1 MKTKL
6 VAVCLAAIIVVA
18 GAAIVFTWNS
28 DDTKGGESLDTVKDM
43 AGRSVVIPDNLDK
56 GIVTFGSIDPL
67 RFVSYFN
74 LNNKVVEVD
83 DGDVTDSKNGR
94 AYSYAYDYDKLTK
107 VHSDNTITAE
117 DVERVASLQPSLVIV
132 GGNVYANYADLV
144 NTLAKAV
151 PVFVLKSMGTSAAY
165 WDPATYKLNNDFTQ
179 QIIQLGKV
187 FNENERAEELV
198 SGFNEYLQELK
209 SMIGTTDEKIITS
222 GLTIS
227 GSNPLNVTFPF
238 YAPLEV
244 NGVSNVYNQS
254 KDTKV
259 ELDVETVAKLGMTMM
274 LIDPSSSDKIIG
286 NNSSQPVMSYI
297 YGVNNDADPSNDI
310 SMYTVLPIVWDGCN
324 WDASLVGSFYI
335 SYLLYDSMNTDE
347 IMDKMTEIF
356 EFFYGSDGSSVIVNM
371 SQFFNEKSSKSGVEL
386 PLFSEVEIVKTAGGY
401 TFRAV

>member
-6 VAVCLAAIIVVA
+6 VAVCLVAIIVVA

-28 DDTKGGESLDTVKDM
+28 DDTKGDLSDTIKDM
-43 AGRSVVIPDNLDK
+43 AGRDVVVPDNLDK
-56 GIVTFGSIDPL
+56 GIVTFGSVDPL

-74 LNNKVVEVD
+74 LNDKVIEVD
-83 DGDVTDSKNGR
+83 DGDVTDNKNGR

-107 VHSDNTITAE
+107 VHSDNTITSE
-117 DVERVASLQPSLVIV
+117 DVERVANLQPSLVIV
-132 GGNVYANYADLV
+132 GGNVYANYTDLV

-151 PVFVLKSMGTSAAY
+151 PVFVLKSMGTGAAY
-165 WDPATYKLNNDFTQ
+165 WDPVTYKLNNDFTQ
-179 QIIQLGKV
+179 QITQLGKV
-187 FNENERAEELV
+187 LNKTDRAEELV
-198 SGFNEYLQELK
+198 SGFNKYLQELK

-286 NNSSQPVMSYI
+286 NNSSQLVMSYI

-335 SYLLYDSMNTDE
+335 SHLLYDSMNADE
-347 IMDKMTEIF
+347 VMDKMTEIF
-356 EFFYGSDGSSVIVNM
+356 EFFYGSDGSSVIDDM
-371 SQFFNEKSSKSGVEL
+371 SQFFKEKSSKNGVEL

-401 TFRAV
+401 TFSAV

>member
-6 VAVCLAAIIVVA
+6 VAVCLVAIIVVA

-28 DDTKGGESLDTVKDM
+28 DDTKGDSSDTIKDM
-43 AGRSVVIPDNLDK
+43 AGRDVVVPDNLDK
-56 GIVTFGSIDPL
+56 GIVTFGSVDPL

-74 LNNKVVEVD
+74 LNDKVIEVD
-83 DGDVTDSKNGR
+83 DGDVTDNKNGR

-107 VHSDNTITAE
+107 VHSDNTITSE
-117 DVERVASLQPSLVIV
+117 DVERVANLQPSLVIV
-132 GGNVYANYADLV
+132 GGNVYANYTDLV

-151 PVFVLKSMGTSAAY
+151 PVFVLKSMGTGAAY

-179 QIIQLGKV
+179 QITQLGKV
-187 FNENERAEELV
+187 LNKTDRAEELV
-198 SGFNEYLQELK
+198 SGFNKYLQELK

-286 NNSSQPVMSYI
+286 NNSSQLVMSYI

-335 SYLLYDSMNTDE
+335 SHLLYDSMNADE
-347 IMDKMTEIF
+347 VMDKMTEIF
-356 EFFYGSDGSSVIVNM
+356 EFFYGSDGSSVIDDM
-371 SQFFNEKSSKSGVEL
+371 SQFFKEKSSKNGVEL

-401 TFRAV
+401 TFSAV